1 MRVKV
6 RAIEPRA
13 DDATLDE
20 LIAEPAPEHDLPA
33 PGGPG
38 TGTTPPGPGPAVGA
52 GAEVHLVTH
61 PRRVTASD
69 LGPNGE
75 EVLDLLARAARL
87 TPAECRSL
95 EKEAGWR
102 WWMMTPLAGATL
114 PAARAN
120 ALVIGRAEGR
130 SDPIA
135 ALQTAVAA
143 IVTSVVGPK
152 AGRSRVP
159 ACISNAGL
167 ALLVRDLIEPEAF
180 ELLTGPWREV
190 MRD

>member
-20 LIAEPAPEHDLPA
+20 LIAEPAPEQDRPA
-33 PGGPG
+33 PGNPAAGA
-38 TGTTPPGPGPAVGA
+38 TPPAPGRAPE
-52 GAEVHLVTH
+52 AEVHLVTH
-61 PRRVTASD
+61 PGRVTASD

-75 EVLDLLARAARL
+75 EVLDLLSRAARL

-102 WWMMTPLAGATL
+102 WWMMTPLAGSTL

-120 ALVIGRAEGR
+120 ALVLGRAEGR
-130 SDPIA
+130 SEAIGTMQA
-135 ALQTAVAA
+135 AVAV
-143 IVTSVVGPK
+143 IVARVVGPK